1 MLPLSFKRAFDIEFV
16 NALYERLQHHDD
28 SLTLILRTK
37 SGRVV
42 TAPSKAGMGEIRNAN
57 NKPLFG
63 MNPKEGIVNLKQAG
77 ELQAPLLDFLKERGV
92 GQEEVSYDLGIICT
106 VIYVALIAGV
116 GLFYTSNNNIEFLYP
131 YLLACVAFT
140 LSGLGLMSYAYR
152 PGQEK
157 WFIPSMLVLAI
168 GALPTSPSSL
178 LALPMIKTF
187 GRAKLR
193 RLLNQDSEAAKTS
206 HG

>member
-1 MLPLSFKRAFDIEFV
+1 MLPLYFKRDFDIDFV
-16 NALYERLQHHDD
+16 TALYQELQHHDEAV
-28 SLTLILRTK
+28 SLVLRTN

-42 TAPSKAGMGEIRNAN
+42 TAPSKAGIGEIRNGR
-57 NKPLFG
+57 NKPLFI
-63 MNPKEGIVNLKQAG
+63 MNQKESLVNLKHAG

-92 GQEEVSYDLGIICT
+92 GQQEVSSDLGIICT

-116 GLFYTSNNNIEFLYP
+116 GLFYTTSNNAEALYP
-131 YLLACVAFT
+131 FLLACVAFT
-140 LSGLGLMSYAYR
+140 LSGLALMSYAYK

-157 WFIPSMLVLAI
+157 WSIPSMVLLAI

-178 LALPMIKTF
+178 LVLPMIKTF
-187 GRAKLR
+187 GRAKLH

>member
-1 MLPLSFKRAFDIEFV
+1 MTTT
-16 NALYERLQHHDD
+16 ALYQDLQHHDASI
-28 SLTLILRTK
+28 SLVLRTK

-42 TAPSKAGMGEIRNAN
+42 TAPSKAGIGEIRNES
-57 NKPLFG
+57 NKPLFI
-63 MNPKEGIVNLKQAG
+63 MNQKESLVNLKHAG

-92 GQEEVSYDLGIICT
+92 DQQEVSSDLGIICT
-106 VIYVALIAGV
+106 MIYVALIAGV
-116 GLFYTSNNNIEFLYP
+116 GLFYTSSNNIEFLYP

-140 LSGLGLMSYAYR
+140 LSGLALMSYAYK

-157 WFIPSMLVLAI
+157 WSIPSMVLLAI

-178 LALPMIKTF
+178 LVLPMIKTF
-187 GRAKLR
+187 GRAKLH
-193 RLLNQDSEAAKTS
+193 RLLNQDSKEAKAS